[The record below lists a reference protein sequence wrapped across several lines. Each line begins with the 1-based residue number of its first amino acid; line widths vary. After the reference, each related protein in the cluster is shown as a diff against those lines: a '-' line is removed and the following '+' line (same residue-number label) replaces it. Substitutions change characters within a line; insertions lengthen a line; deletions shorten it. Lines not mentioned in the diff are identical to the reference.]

1 MRSPFFCGPRL
12 DPPVAVRDND
22 RLMNP
27 AAHLPVLEVTG
38 LRKSFGAA
46 PVLNEVSFTLSA
58 GGCLVL
64 LGTNG
69 AGKTTLLKIVATLL
83 RPSAGRVWVSGLDAQ
98 RETDA
103 VRRRVGLLAH
113 GSYLY
118 EDLSALENLRFWA
131 TLAGLDASPERLRAT
146 LGRVEL
152 EAVAD
157 ERARNFSAGM
167 KRRLALA
174 RILLGAPAL
183 LLLDEPFD
191 GLDQRGKKWLEE
203 FILAFKGARGAVL
216 LATHSFSRGWGVADR
231 VAILASGRIA
241 LDRPREGLDL
251 SELHRLYTLYT
262 EEAE

>member
-1 MRSPFFCGPRL
+1 M
-12 DPPVAVRDND
+12 D
-22 RLMNP
+22 NP
-27 AAHLPVLEVTG
+27 AARPPLLVVTG

-46 PVLNEVSFTLSA
+46 PVLNELSFALSA
-58 GGCLVL
+58 GSCLAL
-64 LGTNG
+64 LGANG

-83 RPSAGRVWVSGLDAQ
+83 RPSAGHVWVAGVDAQ

-103 VRRRVGLLAH
+103 VRHRVGLLAH

-118 EDLSALENLRFWA
+118 EDLTALENLRFWA
-131 TLAGLDASPERLRAT
+131 TLAGLDASPAELRTT
-146 LGRVEL
+146 LARVEL

-157 ERARNFSAGM
+157 ERVRNFSAGM

-203 FILAFKGARGAVL
+203 FVLAFKGAGGAVL
-216 LATHSFSRGWGVADR
+216 LATHSFSRGWGIADR
-231 VAILASGRIA
+231 VAILAGGRIV
-241 LDRPREGLDL
+241 LDRQRADLDL
-251 SELHRLYTLYT
+251 DELHRLYTLHT
-262 EEAE
+262 EEVE